1 MYIYIYLYIYIY
13 IHIYTHIYIYIY
25 IYIHK
30 NPKVKEKI
38 KKATTHI
45 ISCITSYYFLVIS
58 AYLLVMIISN
68 FTCI

>member
-1 MYIYIYLYIYIY
+1 MYIYIYL
-13 IHIYTHIYIYIY
+13 YIY

-30 NPKVKEKI
+30 NPKVKEKK

-45 ISCITSYYFLVIS
+45 ISCITSYYFWVIS